1 MAKYFVLFVIAIAL
15 SAIGGFF
22 LGVAMGLT
30 TQIND
35 PLFSAPPAPSGATPF
50 RHLMPRNHVVLL

>member
-1 MAKYFVLFVIAIAL
+1 MAKYFVLLVIAIAL

-30 TQIND
+30 TQINE
-35 PLFSAPPAPSGATPF
+35 PLLLAPPAPSGLTPNDH
-50 RHLMPRNHVVLL
+50 RPSNYTVML